1 VLRISFI
8 ICSAWPAIAY
18 CKWIFIITHIIDYN
32 KINTTKMYVT
42 KKRTSIIDKEL
53 TPSRKIDE
61 SELLTLRTLLQDVLN
76 IHPFNDTDHEDA
88 EILLD

>member
-1 VLRISFI
+1 
-8 ICSAWPAIAY
+8 
-18 CKWIFIITHIIDYN
+18 
-32 KINTTKMYVT
+32 MYGN

-61 SELLTLRTLLQDVLN
+61 SELSTLRQLLQDVLN

>member
-1 VLRISFI
+1 MNYPISI
-8 ICSAWPAIAY
+8 L
-18 CKWIFIITHIIDYN
+18 
-32 KINTTKMYVT
+32 

-53 TPSRKIDE
+53 TPSRTIDE
-61 SELLTLRTLLQDVLN
+61 SELVTLRQLLQDVLN